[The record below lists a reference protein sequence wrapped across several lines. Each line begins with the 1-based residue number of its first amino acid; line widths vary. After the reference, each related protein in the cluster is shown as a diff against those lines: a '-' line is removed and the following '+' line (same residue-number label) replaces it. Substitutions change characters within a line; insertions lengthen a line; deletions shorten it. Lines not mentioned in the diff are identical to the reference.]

1 MSVAGRAMAPPGR
14 RGQAEY
20 LYGYRA
26 VLPLG
31 KVGLM
36 TTPLSASARS
46 HGRGLN
52 LVIAGAGLLALGWVC
67 AMSYVLVVW
76 TLT

>member
-1 MSVAGRAMAPPGR
+1 
-14 RGQAEY
+14 
-20 LYGYRA
+20 
-26 VLPLG
+26 
-31 KVGLM
+31 M

-52 LVIAGAGLLALGWVC
+52 LVLAGAGLLALGWVC